1 MTEREILDRRYGV
14 LLIKMTLHRAE
25 PARAAVRYCVK
36 SDRTPEVATF
46 DNEQAATEAFH
57 QWVRNRGRPNRAS
70 EQA

>member
-14 LLIKMTLHRAE
+14 QLVKLTLRRADSV
-25 PARAAVRYCVK
+25 PRAVRYCVE

-57 QWVRNRGRPNRAS
+57 QWARNCGRPNRAP
-70 EQA
+70 ERP